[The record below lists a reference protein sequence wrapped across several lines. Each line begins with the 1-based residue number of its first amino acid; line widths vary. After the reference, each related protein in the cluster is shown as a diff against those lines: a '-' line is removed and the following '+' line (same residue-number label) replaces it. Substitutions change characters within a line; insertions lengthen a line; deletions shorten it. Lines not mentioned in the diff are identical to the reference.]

1 MLLVE
6 AHEPETERAE
16 SSSLLIV
23 KPISYIYI
31 YIVKRLFENLV
42 LAR

>member
-31 YIVKRLFENLV
+31 FILLNGCLKTWC
-42 LAR
+42 